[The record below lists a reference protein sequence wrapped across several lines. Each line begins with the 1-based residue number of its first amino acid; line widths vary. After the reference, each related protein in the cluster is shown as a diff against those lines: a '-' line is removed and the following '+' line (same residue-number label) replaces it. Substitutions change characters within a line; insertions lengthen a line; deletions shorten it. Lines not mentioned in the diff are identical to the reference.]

1 MWTCPKCLFENSD
14 QHTACQQC
22 GAPRAHRRFQQPT
35 VQHASYG
42 QQQPGG
48 QNFRQDTVRTP
59 RASARPQ
66 RPQELVL
73 PPLSRA
79 SRLLRL
85 CGGLL
90 TFLLPLLCLLL
101 CCTQFDVLYKALV
114 PLLTG
119 SADKTPLGYL
129 CYGLYALCALLL
141 SCFPGLAMLTMT
153 GKYKKPA
160 LREDQ
165 KLL

>member
-1 MWTCPKCLFENSD
+1 MWTCAKCLFENSD
-14 QHTACQQC
+14 QHPACQQC
-22 GAPRAHRRFQQPT
+22 GTPRAQRRFQQPA
-35 VQHASYG
+35 VQHAPYNSQNG
-42 QQQPGG
+42 PGF
-48 QNFRQDTVRTP
+48 QRDTARMP
-59 RASARPQ
+59 RAAARPQ
-66 RPQELVL
+66 RLPEMVL

-79 SRLLRL
+79 ARLLRF
-85 CGGLL
+85 CGGML
-90 TFLLPLLCLLL
+90 TFLLPVMCLLL

-119 SADKTPLGYL
+119 SEDKTFLGYL
-129 CYGLYALCALLL
+129 CYGLYALCAVLL
-141 SCFPGLAMLTMT
+141 SLFPGLSMLTMT